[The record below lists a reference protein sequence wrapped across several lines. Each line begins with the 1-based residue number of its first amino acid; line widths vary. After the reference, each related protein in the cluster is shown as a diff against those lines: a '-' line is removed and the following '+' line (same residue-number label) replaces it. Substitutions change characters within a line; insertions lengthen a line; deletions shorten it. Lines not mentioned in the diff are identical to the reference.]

1 MADADLQR
9 LGAIKGDAGSWSA
22 TISEMD
28 KARALFLKLG
38 SAEVLDAFERFCVF
52 KGKTRE
58 RNIRG
63 GKSVAFPISGRMAAA
78 YHQPGVEITGD
89 GNDPSDLNE
98 RIINVDA
105 LMVADTAVAE
115 VDELMNYWD
124 ARAVYTTEL
133 GRALAYE
140 WDKRVARLIFAGADS
155 AEYPEPLKK
164 DGTAGNG
171 GPPDNRGRTGF
182 SKTLGTDYTDG
193 AATNQEK
200 GDALVEAIFD
210 CKVAMEKKD
219 VPTDNLYGVFTPD
232 DYYLIS
238 QSSRAINTDYN
249 GYSAPNGTIAQ
260 GRTLY
265 VAGIPLYSSNHVAQP
280 SYTNVAGD
288 MNANYAQDLSNCK
301 GLIFHQDSVG
311 VVTLLSPAL
320 QMTSGDWNVS
330 HQSTLLLARQAIGM
344 EVLRAECCSRII
356 TA

>member
-9 LGAIKGDAGSWSA
+9 LGAIKGDAGTWSA
-22 TISEMD
+22 TISEME
-28 KARALFLKLG
+28 KARALFLRLG

-63 GKSVAFPISGRMAAA
+63 GKSVSFPISGRLAAA
-78 YHQPGVEITGD
+78 YHQPGVEITGG

-98 RIINVDA
+98 RVVNVDA

-140 WDKRVARLIFAGADS
+140 WDKRVARLIFNGADS
-155 AEYPEPLKK
+155 SKYPEPLKK
-164 DGTAGNG
+164 DGTSGNG

-182 SKTLGTDYTDG
+182 SKTVALTGD
-193 AATNQEK
+193 NQAK
-200 GDALVEAIFD
+200 GDILVEAIFD

-219 VPTDNLYGVFTPD
+219 VPTDNLYGVFSPEN
-232 DYYLIS
+232 YYLIT
-238 QSSRAINTDYN
+238 QSSKAINTDFN

-265 VAGIPLYSSNHVAQP
+265 VAGIPLYSSNHVVQP
-280 SYTNVAGD
+280 AYTNVAGD
-288 MNANYAQDLSNCK
+288 MNQHYAADLSKCD

-311 VVTLLSPAL
+311 VVSLLSPAL

-344 EVLRAECCSRII
+344 EVLRAECCARII
-356 TA
+356 HA

>member
-63 GKSVAFPISGRMAAA
+63 GKSVAFPISGRMAAS
-78 YHQPGVEITGD
+78 YHQPGTEITGD

-164 DGTAGNG
+164 DGTSGNG

-182 SKTLGTDYTDG
+182 SKTLGTDYTAG
-193 AATNQEK
+193 TATNQEK

>member
-63 GKSVAFPISGRMAAA
+63 GKSVAFPISGRLAAA
-78 YHQPGVEITGD
+78 YHQPGTELTGG

-98 RIINVDA
+98 RVVNVDA

-115 VDELMNYWD
+115 VDELMSYWD

-140 WDKRVARLIFAGADS
+140 WDKRVARLIFNGADS
-155 AEYPEPLKK
+155 AKYPEPLKK
-164 DGTAGNG
+164 DGTTPNG

-182 SKTLGTDYTDG
+182 SKTVDLTTPT
-193 AATNQEK
+193 TNQAK
-200 GDALVEAIFD
+200 GDVLVEAIFD

-219 VPTDNLYGVFTPD
+219 VPTDNLYGVFSPEN
-232 DYYLIS
+232 YYLIT
-238 QSSRAINTDYN
+238 QSSKAINTDFN

-265 VAGIPLYSSNHVAQP
+265 VAGIPLYSSNHVVQP
-280 SYTNVAGD
+280 AYTNVAGD
-288 MNANYAQDLSNCK
+288 MNANYAADLSKCD

-311 VVTLLSPAL
+311 VVSLLSPAL

-344 EVLRAECCSRII
+344 EVLRAECCARII
-356 TA
+356 HA

>member
-63 GKSVAFPISGRMAAA
+63 GKSVAFPISGRIAAA
-78 YHQPGVEITGD
+78 YHQPGVEITGG

-98 RIINVDA
+98 RVVNVDA

>member
-115 VDELMNYWD
+115 VDELMNFWD

>member
-115 VDELMNYWD
+115 VDELMNFWD

-182 SKTLGTDYTDG
+182 SKTLGTDYTAG
-193 AATNQEK
+193 TATNQEK

>member
-115 VDELMNYWD
+115 VDELMSYWD

>member
-63 GKSVAFPISGRMAAA
+63 GKSVAFPISGRLAAA
-78 YHQPGVEITGD
+78 YHQPGTEITGD

-98 RIINVDA
+98 RIVNVDA

-140 WDKRVARLIFAGADS
+140 WDKRVARLIFNGADS
-155 AEYPEPLKK
+155 TKYPEPLKK

-182 SKTLGTDYTDG
+182 SKTVALSGD
-193 AATNQEK
+193 NQAK

-219 VPTDNLYGVFTPD
+219 VPTDNLYGVFTPEN
-232 DYYLIS
+232 YYLIT
-238 QSSRAINTDYN
+238 QSSKAINTDFN

-280 SYTNVAGD
+280 AYTNVAGD
-288 MNANYAQDLSNCK
+288 MNANYAADLSKCD

-311 VVTLLSPAL
+311 VVSLLSPAL

-344 EVLRAECCSRII
+344 EVLRAECCARII
-356 TA
+356 HA